1 MFRLTVRDHMMIAH
15 SLPDPFFGPAAAL
28 HGATYVVEATVR
40 SPVLDDHG
48 VVMDI
53 GAAAAALAKITAD
66 LGYRNLDDHPA
77 FVGILSTT
85 EVLSRYV
92 AQQMGVALRALDG
105 TRHVTSIEVV
115 LREHPD
121 AWAGYTLALDG
132 PRIQDSPSTN
142 DSTPGG

>member
-1 MFRLTVRDHMMIAH
+1 MFSLTVRDHMMIAH

-40 SPVLDDHG
+40 SDDLDEHG

-53 GAAAAALAKITAD
+53 GAASTALAAITGD

-85 EVLSRYV
+85 EVLARYV
-92 AQQMGVALRALDG
+92 AQQLAVALADLGG
-105 TRHVTSIEVV
+105 TDHLTSIEVV

-121 AWAGYTLALDG
+121 AWAGYTYTLV
-132 PRIQDSPSTN
+132 
-142 DSTPGG
+142 DSTGQGRA

>member
-1 MFRLTVRDHMMIAH
+1 MFSLTVRDHMMIAH

-28 HGATYVVEATVR
+28 HGATYVVEATMR
-40 SPVLDDHG
+40 STVLDDHG

-53 GAAAAALAKITAD
+53 GAASAALAAITAD

-92 AQQMGVALRALDG
+92 AQQMGVALQALDG
-105 TRHVTSIEVV
+105 TGHITSIEVV

-121 AWAGYTLALDG
+121 AWAGYTLAMDG
-132 PRIQDSPSTN
+132 PMGKVDPSTLDSPHS
-142 DSTPGG
+142 G

>member
-1 MFRLTVRDHMMIAH
+1 MFSMTVRDHIMIAH

-40 SPVLDDHG
+40 SADLDEHS

-53 GAAAAALAKITAD
+53 GAAAAALSTITSD
-66 LGYRNLDDHPA
+66 LGYSNLDDHPA

-85 EVLSRYV
+85 EVLARYV
-92 AQQMGVALRALDG
+92 AQQMGTALKALDG
-105 TRHVTSIEVV
+105 TGHITTIEVV

-121 AWAGYTLALDG
+121 GWAGYTMTLDG
-132 PRIQDSPSTN
+132 PEGPLS
-142 DSTPGG
+142 G